1 MGERQD
7 MRQNASKHQKNVAS
21 FLRGVVEALLWSGA
35 EVCGLPIDTGA
46 AVNVMFDDSYWN
58 DSDSQRA
65 RDLSELEAGVI
76 TVDEYRG
83 KWIGGDING

>member
-7 MRQNASKHQKNVAS
+7 MRQNASKHQKNLAA
-21 FLRGVVEALLWSGA
+21 FLKGVVKALLWCGA
-35 EVCGLPIDTGA
+35 EVYSLPIDKNA
-46 AVNVMFDDSYWN
+46 AISVTFDDSYWN
-58 DSDSQRA
+58 DTDSQRA

-76 TVDEYRG
+76 TVEEYRA